1 LTDFRS
7 VRTLAPGAGVQTLSR
22 QTAIVF
28 TSIHS
33 QIKKERK
40 EMKDL
45 TVSQEKSGE
54 LLRTNKLAIL
64 LEIAV
69 VFVPLYVLLFISNRL
84 GGDDFLPLGGDLYLL
99 GGPLVNLGLVVTIA
113 IFWAVSKMRGSTWS
127 DFGLA
132 RPKSWGRTIL
142 IGIGVTV
149 GMIVSFMFLMPLI
162 TLAFPASP
170 VDSSRFDILRGNLP
184 NLILN
189 VVAAWFTAG
198 FLEELLWRGYLMNRL
213 VDLQGNKTK
222 FAWVIALVGSAII
235 FGLGHTYQGLGGVI
249 KITTLGLLF
258 GAAFLTVR
266 RNLWPVIIAHALL
279 DTISFVQ
286 HYFGG

>member
-1 LTDFRS
+1 
-7 VRTLAPGAGVQTLSR
+7 
-22 QTAIVF
+22 
-28 TSIHS
+28 
-33 QIKKERK
+33 
-40 EMKDL
+40 MKDL
-45 TVSQEKSGE
+45 SLSHEKFGE
-54 LLRTNKLAIL
+54 SLRTNKLVIL

-69 VFVPLYVLLFISNRL
+69 VFVPLYVLLAISNRL
-84 GGDDFLPLGGDLYLL
+84 GGDDFLPIGGGLILA
-99 GGPLVNLGLVVTIA
+99 GGPLVNLGLVLIILTFLV
-113 IFWAVSKMRGSTWS
+113 VSKIRGSTWS

-142 IGIGVTV
+142 MGLGVTV
-149 GMIVSFMFLMPLI
+149 GIIVSFPLLMALVQLVVPI
-162 TLAFPASP
+162 PQQD
-170 VDSSRFDILRGNLP
+170 VSRFAFLRGDLP

-189 VVAAWFTAG
+189 VLAMWFTAG

-222 FAWVIALVGSAII
+222 LAWVIALVGSAII
-235 FGLGHTYQGLGGVI
+235 FGLGHTYQGLGGVV
-249 KITTLGLLF
+249 KVTAAGLLF

>member
-1 LTDFRS
+1 MNTNLS
-7 VRTLAPGAGVQTLSR
+7 NRTKMIDAKP
-22 QTAIVF
+22 I
-28 TSIHS
+28 
-33 QIKKERK
+33 
-40 EMKDL
+40 
-45 TVSQEKSGE
+45 QEKLRE

-69 VFVPLYVLLFISNRL
+69 VFVPLYVLLAISNRM
-84 GGDDFLPLGGDLYLL
+84 GGDDFLPLGGGLVLA
-99 GGPLVNLGLVVTIA
+99 GGPLVNLGLVLTILT
-113 IFWAVSKMRGSTWS
+113 FWIVCKMRGSTWS

-142 IGIGVTV
+142 MGFGVTV
-149 GMIVSFMFLMPLI
+149 GIIVSFPLLMALVQLVVPI
-162 TLAFPASP
+162 PQQD
-170 VDSSRFDILRGNLP
+170 VSRFAFLRGDLP

-189 VVAAWFTAG
+189 VLAMWFTAG

-222 FAWVIALVGSAII
+222 LAWVIALVGSAII
-235 FGLGHTYQGLGGVI
+235 FGLGHTYQGLGGVV
-249 KITTLGLLF
+249 KVTAAGLLF

-266 RNLWPVIIAHALL
+266 RNLWPVIFAHALL

>member
-1 LTDFRS
+1 
-7 VRTLAPGAGVQTLSR
+7 
-22 QTAIVF
+22 
-28 TSIHS
+28 
-33 QIKKERK
+33 
-40 EMKDL
+40 MKDPKPF
-45 TVSQEKSGE
+45 QEKFEPELVERLASSRIFEKTQKFGE

-64 LEIAV
+64 LEIAA
-69 VFVPLYVLLFISNRL
+69 VFVPLYVLLIMSDRL
-84 GGDDFLPLGGDLYLL
+84 GGDDFVPLGGGLILAA
-99 GGPLVNLGLVVTIA
+99 GPLVNLGLILTLA
-113 IFWAVSKMRGSTWS
+113 IVWVVSKIRGSTWS

-142 IGIGVTV
+142 MGIGVTV
-149 GMIVSFMFLMPLI
+149 GTIVGFSLLMPLI
-162 TLAFPASP
+162 TLAFPIPQA
-170 VDSSRFDILRGNLP
+170 DNSRFDFLHGDLP

-189 VVAAWFTAG
+189 VVAMWFTAG
-198 FLEELLWRGYLMNRL
+198 FFEEFLWRGYLMNRL

-222 FAWVIALVGSAII
+222 LAWVISLVGSAII

-249 KITTLGLLF
+249 RITTVGLLF

-286 HYFGG
+286 DYFGG

>member
-1 LTDFRS
+1 
-7 VRTLAPGAGVQTLSR
+7 
-22 QTAIVF
+22 
-28 TSIHS
+28 
-33 QIKKERK
+33 
-40 EMKDL
+40 MKDL
-45 TVSQEKSGE
+45 TLFQEKSGE
-54 LLRTNKLAIL
+54 SLRTNKLAIL

-69 VFVPLYVLLFISNRL
+69 VFVPLYVLLILSVRL
-84 GGDDFLPLGGDLYLL
+84 GGDDFVPLGGELYLL

-113 IFWAVSKMRGSTWS
+113 IFWVVSKIRGSTWS

-142 IGIGVTV
+142 MGIGVTV
-149 GMIVSFMFLMPLI
+149 GIIVSFALLMPLI
-162 TLAFPASP
+162 TLAFPIPQA
-170 VDSSRFDILRGNLP
+170 DNSRFDILQGNLP

-189 VVAAWFTAG
+189 VVAAWFTAA

-213 VDLQGNKTK
+213 VDLQGKKTK
-222 FAWVIALVGSAII
+222 LAWVIALVGSAII

-249 KITTLGLLF
+249 RITAVGLLF

-279 DTISFVQ
+279 NTIDFVQ
-286 HYFGG
+286 DYFGG

>member
-1 LTDFRS
+1 MNTKLS
-7 VRTLAPGAGVQTLSR
+7 NRT
-22 QTAIVF
+22 
-28 TSIHS
+28 
-33 QIKKERK
+33 
-40 EMKDL
+40 EMKDPKPF
-45 TVSQEKSGE
+45 QEKLGE
-54 LLRTNKLAIL
+54 LLRTNKLAIV

-84 GGDDFLPLGGDLYLL
+84 GGDDFLPLGGGLSLL

-113 IFWAVSKMRGSTWS
+113 IFWVVSKIRGSTWS

-142 IGIGVTV
+142 IGIGVTIGIV
-149 GMIVSFMFLMPLI
+149 VSFVFLASLI
-162 TLAFPASP
+162 QLVFPVPQA
-170 VDSSRFDILRGNLP
+170 DNSRFDILHSNLP

-213 VDLQGNKTK
+213 VDLQGKTTK
-222 FAWVIALVGSAII
+222 LAWVISLVGSAII

-258 GAAFLTVR
+258 GVAFLAMR
-266 RNLWPVIIAHALL
+266 RSNLWPVIIAHALL
-279 DTISFVQ
+279 DTIGFMQ
-286 HYFGG
+286 DYFGG

>member
-1 LTDFRS
+1 MESSKLF
-7 VRTLAPGAGVQTLSR
+7 
-22 QTAIVF
+22 
-28 TSIHS
+28 
-33 QIKKERK
+33 
-40 EMKDL
+40 
-45 TVSQEKSGE
+45 QEKSGE
-54 LLRTNKLAIL
+54 SLRTNKLAIL

-84 GGDDFLPLGGDLYLL
+84 GGDDFLPLGGGLALL

-113 IFWAVSKMRGSTWS
+113 IFWVVSKIRGSTWS

-142 IGIGVTV
+142 IGIGVTL
-149 GMIVSFMFLMPLI
+149 GIVASFILLASLI
-162 TLAFPASP
+162 QLVFPVP
-170 VDSSRFDILRGNLP
+170 QQDLSRLEIMYGNFP

-198 FLEELLWRGYLMNRL
+198 FIEELLWRGYLMNRL

-222 FAWVIALVGSAII
+222 LAWVIALVGSAII

-249 KITTLGLLF
+249 KITALGLLF

-266 RNLWPVIIAHALL
+266 RNLWPLVIAHAVL

-286 HYFGG
+286 IYFGG